1 MVVDLSGL
9 AIDTEAATLVLSED
23 EGALHDGDLR
33 QQRSRQLL
41 SPSTLISIDE
51 TVDNNAAEVNYC

>member
-23 EGALHDGDLR
+23 EGSLHDGDLR
-33 QQRSRQLL
+33 QQ
-41 SPSTLISIDE
+41 
-51 TVDNNAAEVNYC
+51 